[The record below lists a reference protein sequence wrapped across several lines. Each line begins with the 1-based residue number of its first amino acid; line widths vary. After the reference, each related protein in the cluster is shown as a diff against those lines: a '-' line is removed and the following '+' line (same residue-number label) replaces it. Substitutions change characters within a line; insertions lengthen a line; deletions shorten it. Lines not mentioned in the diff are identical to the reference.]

1 MPPLRSSRPGEAG
14 ALLDSPPAR
23 GAPAQPW
30 RPSTERKAR
39 YDHRLAA
46 LLVFALLGMS
56 NWVYKWYDPAGIWNA
71 DTVADGFIALVEPGY
86 LAARSRPHD
95 ELARRLARVEREVR
109 AAQGALERARRV
121 TRRG

>member
-1 MPPLRSSRPGEAG
+1 MAKPTLYGYFRSTKD
-14 ALLDSPPAR
+14 LLPAIFQVDPR
-23 GAPAQPW
+23 
-30 RPSTERKAR
+30 
-39 YDHRLAA
+39 

-71 DTVADGFIALVEPGY
+71 DTVADGCIALVEPGY

-109 AAQGALERARRV
+109 AAQGARERARRE